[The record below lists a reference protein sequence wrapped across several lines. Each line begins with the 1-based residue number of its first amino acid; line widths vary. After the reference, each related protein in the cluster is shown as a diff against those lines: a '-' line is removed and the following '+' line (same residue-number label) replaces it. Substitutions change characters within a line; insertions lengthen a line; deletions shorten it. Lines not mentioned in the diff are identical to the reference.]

1 MVTLA
6 DKTLGCIECGL
17 DFLFTAGE
25 QEFFKER
32 GFEEEPKRC
41 RSCRAARR
49 SFPSNREDRKVQ
61 QGTQQQPQQQRQN
74 YTQKVYHSTIC
85 MECGAEARVP
95 FVPSGDR
102 PVYCR
107 ECFIQK
113 KEAGE
118 IG

>member
-1 MVTLA
+1 MVTMA
-6 DKTLGCIECGL
+6 NKTLSCIECGC

-32 GFEEEPKRC
+32 GLEEEPKRC

-49 SFPSNREDRKVQ
+49 SFPSNRENQRNNQ
-61 QGTQQQPQQQRQN
+61 APQNGQGYQRSPR
-74 YTQKVYHSTIC
+74 VYHSCVC
-85 MECGAEARVP
+85 MECGAEAKVP

-107 ECFIQK
+107 DCFNTK
-113 KEAGE
+113 KEEGTL
-118 IG
+118 